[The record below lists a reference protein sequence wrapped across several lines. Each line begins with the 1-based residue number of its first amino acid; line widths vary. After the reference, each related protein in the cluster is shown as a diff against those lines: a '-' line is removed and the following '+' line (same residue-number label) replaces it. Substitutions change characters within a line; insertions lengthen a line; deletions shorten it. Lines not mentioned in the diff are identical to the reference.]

1 MFSWRLLGVK
11 TSLSLCIVDL
21 KWQSQ
26 ICLLVF
32 VWHNILLVCVFCSVL
47 ISLRLAESWSLPIY
61 SFQRKRERGSS
72 ACLAWSLMKLI
83 QTWKICLQSG
93 IFCPALAASRSIRP
107 KTEVSTEL
115 LKGSLFLLGSLIDY
129 FTAGKGDEPTLFFF
143 PPQLASAMCFSS
155 YSDRNSLSKCDLLI
169 RHAQPLL
176 T

>member
-1 MFSWRLLGVK
+1 M
-11 TSLSLCIVDL
+11 
-21 KWQSQ
+21 
-26 ICLLVF
+26 
-32 VWHNILLVCVFCSVL
+32 FCSVL
-47 ISLRLAESWSLPIY
+47 MSLRLAESWSLPIY
-61 SFQRKRERGSS
+61 SFQTKRERGNS

-115 LKGSLFLLGSLIDY
+115 LKGSLFLWGSLIDY

-143 PPQLASAMCFSS
+143 FPPQLASPMCFSS

-169 RHAQPLL
+169 RPAKPLL